1 MRAILL
7 GPPGAGKGTQ
17 AETIVKEFSIPHIS
31 TGDIF
36 RKNIKE
42 GTPLGKKAMEYMD
55 QGKLVP
61 DDLTIE
67 LVKDRLLEDDCK
79 EGFLLDGFPRT
90 IYQADALEDFLK
102 SLGQSLDYVINI
114 RVRKELLVER
124 AVGRRLC
131 KNCGQAY
138 HMSFNKPSE
147 KKKGRMKQAKNYILN
162 NWEGIIN
169 LFTEEKYRCSAEG
182 HVSHIL
188 SARLSSRPMGWSII
202 GADEM
207 ARMRTYKANGGSIK
221 EYYRKLRAE
230 RKKEERILEL
240 DKKVVKDIKRT
251 FNTIDPDIMIDMP
264 YINRTDGRWLKNMIN
279 CSGF

>member
-90 IYQADALEDFLK
+90 IYPADALEDYLK
-102 SLGQSLDYVINI
+102 SLSQRQDYVINI
-114 RVRKELLVER
+114 RVR
-124 AVGRRLC
+124 
-131 KNCGQAY
+131 
-138 HMSFNKPSE
+138 
-147 KKKGRMKQAKNYILN
+147 
-162 NWEGIIN
+162 
-169 LFTEEKYRCSAEG
+169 
-182 HVSHIL
+182 
-188 SARLSSRPMGWSII
+188 
-202 GADEM
+202 
-207 ARMRTYKANGGSIK
+207 
-221 EYYRKLRAE
+221 
-230 RKKEERILEL
+230 
-240 DKKVVKDIKRT
+240 
-251 FNTIDPDIMIDMP
+251 
-264 YINRTDGRWLKNMIN
+264 
-279 CSGF
+279 

>member
-61 DDLTIE
+61 DDLTVE

-79 EGFLLDGFPRT
+79 NGFLLDGFPRT

-102 SLGQSLDYVINI
+102 EIGQSLDYVINI
-114 RVRKELLVER
+114 SVRKELLIER

-138 HMSFNKPSE
+138 HMSFNKPLKE
-147 KKKGRMKQAKNYILN
+147 GVCDKCGGELIQRKDDTKETVENRINVYREQTEPLIDYYTKKG
-162 NWEGIIN
+162 IIVN
-169 LFTEEKYRCSAEG
+169 IDGEKPIAQ
-182 HVSHIL
+182 VSQD
-188 SARLSSRPMGWSII
+188 II
-202 GADEM
+202 A
-207 ARMRTYKANGGSIK
+207 AL
-221 EYYRKLRAE
+221 RK
-230 RKKEERILEL
+230 
-240 DKKVVKDIKRT
+240 
-251 FNTIDPDIMIDMP
+251 
-264 YINRTDGRWLKNMIN
+264 
-279 CSGF
+279 

>member
-138 HMSFNKPSE
+138 HMSFNKPLKE
-147 KKKGRMKQAKNYILN
+147 GVCDKCGGELIQRKDDTQETVENRINVYREQTEPLIDYYTKKG
-162 NWEGIIN
+162 IIVN
-169 LFTEEKYRCSAEG
+169 IDGEKPIAQVG
-182 HVSHIL
+182 QD
-188 SARLSSRPMGWSII
+188 II
-202 GADEM
+202 AQL
-207 ARMRTYKANGGSIK
+207 
-221 EYYRKLRAE
+221 RK
-230 RKKEERILEL
+230 
-240 DKKVVKDIKRT
+240 
-251 FNTIDPDIMIDMP
+251 
-264 YINRTDGRWLKNMIN
+264 
-279 CSGF
+279 